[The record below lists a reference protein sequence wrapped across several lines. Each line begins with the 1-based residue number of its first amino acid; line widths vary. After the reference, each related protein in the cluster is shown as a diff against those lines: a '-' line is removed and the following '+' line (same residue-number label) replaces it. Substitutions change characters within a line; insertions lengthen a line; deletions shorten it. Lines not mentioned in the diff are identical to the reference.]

1 MVSSPFQWI
10 LQPRHNLQP
19 PAKAYIHMHAPTLL
33 LAHSAKH
40 AKEHPYKKT
49 IMKTEKKMRRGKER
63 IQGLICVINANVY
76 QESLFLMMLYYLLT
90 KHQLFN
96 LPSPSKPH
104 SSHGRQ
110 LFHTQTTTTTL
121 FMKFNNFF
129 IGITNHGNCI
139 TRGYIFF

>member
-63 IQGLICVINANVY
+63 IQGLICVINANVHI
-76 QESLFLMMLYYLLT
+76 SRIIIP
-90 KHQLFN
+90 HDVV
-96 LPSPSKPH
+96 LPTNQASTFQSP
-104 SSHGRQ
+104 
-110 LFHTQTTTTTL
+110 
-121 FMKFNNFF
+121 
-129 IGITNHGNCI
+129 
-139 TRGYIFF
+139 